1 VTAIPTPEYSPS
13 TAHSPQQEAAIR
25 PSAPARRVFRSL
37 ALLTLVAGVVIAA
50 SSETASALLPLAL
63 LFLLGVGGWLAV
75 IDFRTHLLPNWL
87 IFPSIAVVAVLL
99 ALQWA
104 STGNGEPVLRASI
117 CAAVTF
123 VVYLAMSLG
132 GSLGQGD
139 VKLGL
144 LLGLALGWAG
154 WSAALAG
161 PVIGFVLGG
170 IVALVLL
177 TRGRGRSS
185 HLAFGP
191 YLIVGALIAAVQHF
205 L

>member
-1 VTAIPTPEYSPS
+1 MNVIPVPGQGS
-13 TAHSPQQEAAIR
+13 AAGRDVRRDAAVR
-25 PSAPARRVFRSL
+25 PSAWSKGVFRTL
-37 ALLTLVAGVVIAA
+37 ALLTLVAAVVIVSA
-50 SSETASALLPLAL
+50 SETASALLPLAL
-63 LFLLGVGGWLAV
+63 VFLLGVGGWLAV
-75 IDFRTHLLPNWL
+75 IDVRTHLLPNWL

-104 STGNGEPVLRASI
+104 STGNGEPVLRAGI

-170 IVALVLL
+170 LVALVLL
-177 TRGRGRSS
+177 ARGRGRSS

-191 YLIVGALIAAVQHF
+191 YLIAGALIAAVQHF